1 MTTIVTAELVKK
13 LQIYKVNLSSLWLDN
28 CLEGKKKNHCLLI
41 CLSTAFSHVAFFCC
55 FCLIT
60 PMYGMVPHLMLPQM
74 SSVIYSNEH
83 IDSKKSSHIMLISVC
98 SSWRIVDGETY
109 SMKDLA
115 LSLCGLIQRPG
126 SKLRNLSV
134 SHVSQL
140 QLKNYF
146 LCHVI
151 LYTHN
156 KLRELWLYNS

>member
-1 MTTIVTAELVKK
+1 MF
-13 LQIYKVNLSSLWLDN
+13 VNLPLYCFLPR
-28 CLEGKKKNHCLLI
+28 GFLLLFLPYHTL
-41 CLSTAFSHVAFFCC
+41 C
-55 FCLIT
+55 
-60 PMYGMVPHLMLPQM
+60 MVPHLMLPQM

-134 SHVSQL
+134 SHVSHYNSRIISSVML
-140 QLKNYF
+140 Y
-146 LCHVI
+146 
-151 LYTHN
+151 YTHTISWGSYGSIILSYWHKDFVYWKVPGSISN
-156 KLRELWLYNS
+156 PIAMKWAPPLRHPKGGIPK